1 MIDPSKPCERC
12 KVRESEW
19 QVCLVN
25 DKGVRSFLCIKHARM
40 ELTHRENQKRYK
52 AS

>member
-1 MIDPSKPCERC
+1 MIDQTKPCERC

-25 DKGVRSFLCIKHARM
+25 DKGVRMFLCVNHARM
-40 ELTHRENQKRYK
+40 ELDQRERFKRRGP
-52 AS
+52 